1 MKIVT
6 AQTMRELDRRATE
19 EFGIKGETLMDRAGF
34 GVANAVR
41 RLAETSGF
49 QLAFVHLIAGR
60 GNNGGD
66 AFVAARYLKDMG
78 FGVEV
83 WLAGS
88 LAQVTGDAALYLSKL
103 KPAKIRVEQLPTM
116 EDWQAAIRQ
125 PLAAEIIVDGVLGT
139 GITGPAR
146 GPVAGAI
153 QYIRSQANEALV
165 VSIDIPSGLNA
176 DTGVPEGDIV
186 AADVTATM
194 GLPKLGLVAPAAIDY
209 VGAIEVVDIGLPADA
224 VADAEGDDKE
234 MIFLTDLQPLFPRRP
249 RNTHKGDYGHVV
261 IIGGGGAFT
270 GAVTL
275 AARAAHRSG
284 VGLVSAIVPR
294 SLRAIVA
301 TASPET
307 MVAAAPEDA
316 HGALVD
322 AALDTVRDFFS
333 LGRAYVVGP
342 GLTRAPATRRLV
354 EAVVRE
360 ATGPLV
366 IDADALSVMHGEP
379 EYFARSKFPVVL
391 TPHPGEMAALLGRTV
406 ADVQDDRIAAAREL
420 AARSNAVAVLKG
432 AGTVVARP
440 DGSVFVNA
448 TGNPGMAKGG
458 AGDVLS
464 GVLGGLLA
472 QGFSPLAAAC
482 AAVYVHGRAG
492 DLAAWRRCQVS
503 LSAGDLI
510 EELSFAFR
518 DLSLR

>member
-1 MKIVT
+1 M
-6 AQTMRELDRRATE
+6 
-19 EFGIKGETLMDRAGF
+19 
-34 GVANAVR
+34 
-41 RLAETSGF
+41 
-49 QLAFVHLIAGR
+49 
-60 GNNGGD
+60 
-66 AFVAARYLKDMG
+66 
-78 FGVEV
+78 
-83 WLAGS
+83 
-88 LAQVTGDAALYLSKL
+88 
-103 KPAKIRVEQLPTM
+103 
-116 EDWQAAIRQ
+116 
-125 PLAAEIIVDGVLGT
+125 
-139 GITGPAR
+139 
-146 GPVAGAI
+146 
-153 QYIRSQANEALV
+153 
-165 VSIDIPSGLNA
+165 SIDIPSGLNA

-194 GLPKLGLVAPAAIDY
+194 GLPKLGLVAPEAIDY

-234 MIFLTDLQPLFPRRP
+234 MIYLTELQPLFPRRP

-307 MVAAAPEDA
+307 MVAAAPQDEDDA
-316 HGALVD
+316 FAADALHV
-322 AALDTVRDFFS
+322 VREFFE
-333 LGRAYVVGP
+333 LGRAFVVGP
-342 GLTRAPATRRLV
+342 GLTRGSGTRQLV

-366 IDADALSVMHGEP
+366 IDADALSVMAGAP
-379 EYFARSKFPVVL
+379 EVFKQSKFPVVL
-391 TPHPGEMAALLGRTV
+391 TPHPGEMATLLDCTV
-406 ADVQDDRIAAAREL
+406 AEVQEDRIAAARAL

-432 AGTVVARP
+432 AGTIVARP
-440 DGSVFVNA
+440 DGAVWINA

-472 QGFSPLAAAC
+472 QGFNPLAAAC